1 MRYSCGCLAILLV
14 GFSAFAQ
21 QPKAIRGDYL
31 ETRSNQVYGCY
42 CEWSGQAIT
51 AGREAILGWAFKTG
65 EYRGVDLAGV
75 KVAAVI
81 VGQSSLSATTGP
93 RQHVLFLDPST
104 SKDQQQAAQAFLTE
118 EYGVFLG
125 QAVAVRVMPVEM
137 RVNSGEVHL
146 VAGDIVSVALR
157 KARLP
162 DDAMKGAQLWY
173 DPFIKLTESTLA
185 TTLDS
190 RYMGPEFD
198 LTWDDTNP
206 GVRGYYGRFSV
217 TPR

>member
-1 MRYSCGCLAILLV
+1 MWHSCVCAVTLFWGLL
-14 GFSAFAQ
+14 AFAR
-21 QPKAIRGDYL
+21 QPGEIRGDYL

-51 AGREAILGWAFKTG
+51 AGREAILGWAFWTG

-93 RQHVLFLDPST
+93 RSHVLFFDLST
-104 SKDQQQAAQAFLTE
+104 SKDQQQAAQAFLME
-118 EYGVFLG
+118 EYGDLLG
-125 QAVAVRVMPVEM
+125 KAIAVRVMQVEI
-137 RVNSGEVHL
+137 RENPDEVHL
-146 VAGDIVSVALR
+146 AAGDFVSVSMR
-157 KARLP
+157 KAKLP
-162 DDAMKGAQLWY
+162 EDAMKGAQLWY
-173 DPFIKLTESTLA
+173 DPFVKLTESTLA
-185 TTLDS
+185 TTLGS

-206 GVRGYYGRFSV
+206 GVKGYYGRFSV

>member
-1 MRYSCGCLAILLV
+1 MRYSCGCLTILLAGLV
-14 GFSAFAQ
+14 AFAQ
-21 QPKAIRGDYL
+21 QPKEVRGDYL

-51 AGREAILGWAFKTG
+51 AGREAILGWAIGTG
-65 EYRGVDLAGV
+65 EYMGVDLTGV

-93 RQHVLFLDPST
+93 RRNVLFFDPNSP
-104 SKDQQQAAQAFLTE
+104 KGQQQAAQALLAK
-118 EYGVFLG
+118 EYGDLLG
-125 QAVAVRVMPVEM
+125 ETIAVHVAPVELQG
-137 RVNSGEVHL
+137 NSDEVHL
-146 VAGDIVSVALR
+146 IAGDFVSVFMR

-162 DDAMKGAQLWY
+162 EDAMKGAKLWY
-173 DPFIKLTESTLA
+173 DPFIELTESTLA

-190 RYMGPEFD
+190 RYAGPDFD

-206 GVRGYYGRFSV
+206 GVKGYYGRFSV
-217 TPR
+217 KPR

>member
-1 MRYSCGCLAILLV
+1 MRYSCICAVTFLSTLI
-14 GFSAFAQ
+14 AFAQ
-21 QPKAIRGDYL
+21 QTKEIRGDYL

-51 AGREAILGWAFKTG
+51 AGREAILGWTFRTG
-65 EYRGVDLAGV
+65 EYHGVDLAGV

-93 RQHVLFLDPST
+93 RGHVLFFDPST
-104 SKDQQQAAQAFLTE
+104 SKDQQQAAQAFLTQ
-118 EYGVFLG
+118 EYGDLLG
-125 QAVAVRVMPVEM
+125 KVIAVRVMPVEI
-137 RVNSGEVHL
+137 RENSDEVHL
-146 VAGDIVSVALR
+146 VAGDFVGVSMR
-157 KARLP
+157 KAKLP
-162 DDAMKGAQLWY
+162 EDAMKGAQLWY

-206 GVRGYYGRFSV
+206 GVKGYYGRFSV
-217 TPR
+217 KPR

>member
-1 MRYSCGCLAILLV
+1 MKYSCGCLAILLV
-14 GFSAFAQ
+14 GFPAFAQ
-21 QPKAIRGDYL
+21 QPKEIQGDYL

-51 AGREAILGWAFKTG
+51 AGREAILGWAFRTG

-75 KVAAVI
+75 KVAAVV

-118 EYGVFLG
+118 AYGELLG
-125 QAVAVRVMPVEM
+125 QAVAVRVMPVEI
-137 RVNSGEVHL
+137 RENSGEVHL
-146 VAGDIVSVALR
+146 VAGDFVGVSLR

-162 DDAMKGAQLWY
+162 EDAMKGAQLWY

-185 TTLDS
+185 TTLES

-217 TPR
+217 TTR